1 MSGIIDIL
9 ISIFKIFFGSKK
21 KKETENIK
29 EEPLK
34 NIPVKEIKNTEYIK
48 EEIIKAPEPEKKEQT
63 KLVYQTEL
71 KNPKLNKYGCAF
83 RCYQAIAE
91 LTCNQFLNIEEIEKL
106 GENAFNKEYLKG
118 NAEVKKP
125 EEIARDVLVYFGKD
139 KDYKIYNSGYRKN
152 GKAFDWSNKET
163 DNYDYIITKLIQK
176 NKKDNHFVL
185 CGKNEKMIFDPTPN
199 SISAQLWN
207 VETEYLYKVKK
218 IK

>member
-1 MSGIIDIL
+1 MSKLFEIL
-9 ISIFKIFFGSKK
+9 ITILQVFFG
-21 KKETENIK
+21 KKE
-29 EEPLK
+29 
-34 NIPVKEIKNTEYIK
+34 
-48 EEIIKAPEPEKKEQT
+48 EKKPEIPTAKSEPSDKVYDEDLNYSLPEEEKKPEVKKQER
-63 KLVYQTEL
+63 LVYQTEL

-91 LTCNQFLNIEEIEKL
+91 LTCKQFLTIGEVEIL
-106 GENAFNKEYLKG
+106 GENAFDKGYLTG

-125 EEIARDVLVYFGKD
+125 EEIARDVLIYFNKD

-185 CGKNEKMIFDPTPN
+185 CGKNSKMIFDPTPN

-207 VETEYLYKVKK
+207 VETEYLYKVKRK
-218 IK
+218 

>member
-1 MSGIIDIL
+1 MSKIFEIL
-9 ISIFKIFFGSKK
+9 ITILQVFFG
-21 KKETENIK
+21 KKE
-29 EEPLK
+29 
-34 NIPVKEIKNTEYIK
+34 
-48 EEIIKAPEPEKKEQT
+48 EKKPEIPTAKSEPSDKVYNEDLNYNPPEEEKKPEVKKQER
-63 KLVYQTEL
+63 LVYQTEL

-91 LTCNQFLNIEEIEKL
+91 LTCNQFLTIEEIEKL

-125 EEIARDVLVYFGKD
+125 EEIARDVLIYFGKD
-139 KDYKIYNSGYRKN
+139 KDYKIYNSGYRKD
-152 GKAFDWSNKET
+152 GKSFDWSNKET

-207 VETEYLYKVKK
+207 VETEYLYKVKRK
-218 IK
+218 

>member
-1 MSGIIDIL
+1 MSKLFEIL
-9 ISIFKIFFGSKK
+9 AFILSTIFGKK
-21 KKETENIK
+21 Q
-29 EEPLK
+29 
-34 NIPVKEIKNTEYIK
+34 
-48 EEIIKAPEPEKKEQT
+48 EKKPEIPAT
-63 KLVYQTEL
+63 KSEPSDKVYNEDLNYNPPEEEKKPEVKKQERLVYQTEL

-125 EEIARDVLVYFGKD
+125 EEIARDVLIYFGKD

-207 VETEYLYKVKK
+207 VETEYLYKVKRR
-218 IK
+218 

>member
-1 MSGIIDIL
+1 MSKIFEIL
-9 ISIFKIFFGSKK
+9 ITILQVFFG
-21 KKETENIK
+21 KKEGKKPEIPTAKSEPSDKVYDEDLNYNPP
-29 EEPLK
+29 EE
-34 NIPVKEIKNTEYIK
+34 
-48 EEIIKAPEPEKKEQT
+48 EKPKKQER
-63 KLVYQTEL
+63 LVYQTEL

-106 GENAFNKEYLKG
+106 GDNAFDKGYLKG

-125 EEIARDVLVYFGKD
+125 EEIAKDVLIYFGKD

-207 VETEYLYKVKK
+207 VETEYLYKVKRK
-218 IK
+218 